1 MTDFSSPV
9 GRLVQGSPIMQHEK
23 DMRTN
28 QPIYNA
34 DGSPKESVFM
44 ALAFPKLIN
53 GQRNAEFDAFWSVL
67 AQTASG
73 SWPAL
78 FPNGFPQYVEYI
90 KPGQPGACVNPKF
103 SYKYQD
109 GDGVDS
115 DGKSVADKP
124 GFAGHH
130 IIKFS
135 TDFPVRCYMEGKFA
149 SHEELPKPED
159 IIKRGFWVRIIG
171 ETKTNGA
178 TGTQVPGIA
187 IYPKLVSFVGRGS
200 DGEIVSGPDAAA
212 AFGAAPVGWRPV
224 ESSPIPTGA
233 PAVAVPA
240 VSVPAAGVPNV
251 AVPAVGV
258 PAVNVP
264 VPGVAAPAVNV
275 PVPGAVPV
283 PTPAVNVPVPAAGP
297 VVKPE
302 LAAQGITWAHL
313 QAQGWTEDTAR
324 AAQHIV

>member
-9 GRLVQGSPIMQHEK
+9 GRLVQGSPIMQHQK
-23 DMRTN
+23 DAETN
-28 QPIYNA
+28 QLLYE
-34 DGSPKESVFM
+34 DGKPVMGIFM

-67 AQTASG
+67 AQTAAAA
-73 SWPAL
+73 WPAL

-90 KPGQPGACVNPKF
+90 KPGQPGASTHPRF

-109 GDGVDS
+109 GDGTDAS
-115 DGKSVADKP
+115 GKSVATKP

-130 IIKFS
+130 IIKFATS
-135 TDFPVRCYMEGKFA
+135 FPVRCFMEGKFA
-149 SHEELPKPED
+149 PHEELAKPEE
-159 IIKRGFWVRIIG
+159 IIKRGFWCRIIG

-200 DGEIVSGPDAAA
+200 DGEIVSGPDAET

-233 PAVAVPA
+233 PAVAVPTVA
-240 VSVPAAGVPNV
+240 VPTAAGVPNV
-251 AVPAVGV
+251 AVPAVAVPTVAVPTVAV
-258 PAVNVP
+258 PAVAVP
-264 VPGVAAPAVNV
+264 SPGVPTPSAVS
-275 PVPGAVPV
+275 VPV
-283 PTPAVNVPVPAAGP
+283 PTPAGPQVNAT
-297 VVKPE
+297 
-302 LAAQGITWAHL
+302 LAASNITWDML
-313 QAQGWTEDTAR
+313 KAQGWTEDTAR
-324 AAQHIV
+324 AAGHIV